1 MNMTLKEKIIQVI
14 TGSHVAAVA
23 TLSEGKPEVRF
34 IVLEGQPD
42 LSLVGATMKATRK
55 VQQIR
60 KNPVVGISIWSG
72 KEYSDPYIV
81 FRGKAEIHED
91 LQTKTKYWNPMYE
104 MFFKSVDNPDYV
116 VIRFIPGE
124 IEYIGPGM
132 QPEIWK
138 P

>member
-1 MNMTLKEKIIQVI
+1 MTMKENILKVI
-14 TGSHVAAVA
+14 AGPHVAAVA

-55 VQQIR
+55 VGQLK

-72 KEYSDPYIV
+72 KEFSDPYIV
-81 FRGKAEIHED
+81 FRGKTEIHED
-91 LQTKTKYWNPMYE
+91 LQTKKKYWNPMYE
-104 MFFKSVDNPDYV
+104 QFFKTVDNPDYV
-116 VIRFIPGE
+116 VLKFVPGE

-132 QPEIWK
+132 QTEVWK